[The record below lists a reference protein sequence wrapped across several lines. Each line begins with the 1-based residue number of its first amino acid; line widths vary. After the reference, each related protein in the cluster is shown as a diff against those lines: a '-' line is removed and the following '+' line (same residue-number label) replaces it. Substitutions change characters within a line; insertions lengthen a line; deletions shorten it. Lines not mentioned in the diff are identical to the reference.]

1 MQFAE
6 MNLIVAERF
15 TLFYNKQRMLED
27 CVGKA
32 ARICA
37 LTYT

>member
-15 TLFYNKQRMLED
+15 TLFYNKQRIHIRWKFFVLFF
-27 CVGKA
+27 
-32 ARICA
+32 
-37 LTYT
+37 LLLS